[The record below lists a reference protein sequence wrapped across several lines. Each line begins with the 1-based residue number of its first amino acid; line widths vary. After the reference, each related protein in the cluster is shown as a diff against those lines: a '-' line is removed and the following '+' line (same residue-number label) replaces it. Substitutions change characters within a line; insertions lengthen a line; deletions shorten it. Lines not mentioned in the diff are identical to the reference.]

1 MNHKAKQGLIGHPLG
16 HSFSPFIHEMLSE
29 KPYELIDIASDKLK
43 ETLNDQNYLG
53 FNITIPYKE
62 EVIKYLDE
70 IDPTSAS
77 IQAVNTVVRR
87 NNKLIG
93 YNTDTQGFIELL
105 NYYNIDLT
113 NQTVL
118 ILGTGGTKKTIS
130 FVLSTITNNLY
141 YSTRGKTIKE
151 QNQYNYDDLNNISKR
166 IDYIINTTPV
176 GMNPNIDYSPV
187 NLDLFPS
194 LKGVIDVIY
203 NPYHTTLLLQA
214 KERKIPYY
222 NGLMMLVY
230 QAYYASNLFYNQIND
245 KNKLTKIYQELLL
258 NTSSILLIGMPAV
271 GKTLIGKKLS
281 QRLNKK
287 FIDLDDEITKKYQKE
302 PKDIVSEEGINNFR
316 NKEHLLLKEYQNQT
330 GSIISSGGG
339 LIENKNNY
347 DLIKHHYLIIYLKRN
362 TPLGNLDNS
371 RPITPSIDK
380 WYETFKKRKNEYEN
394 WADMIINVK
403 DDVNETIEE
412 IINQLKRK

>member
-1 MNHKAKQGLIGHPLG
+1 MNQTKQGLIGHPLG

-29 KPYELIDIASDKLK
+29 KPYELIDITSDKLQ

-70 IDPTSAS
+70 IDPTAAS
-77 IQAVNTVVRR
+77 IEAVNTVVRR

-93 YNTDTQGFIELL
+93 YNTDAQGFIELL

-130 FVLSTITNNLY
+130 FVLSKITKNVY
-141 YSTRGKTIKE
+141 FATRNKTIIK
-151 QNQYNYDDLNNISKR
+151 QNQYNYDDLKQISKK
-166 IDYIINTTPV
+166 ITYIINTTPV
-176 GMNPNIDYSPV
+176 GMNPNIDDSPV

-230 QAYYASNLFYNQIND
+230 QAYYASNLFHKKTND
-245 KNKLTKIYQELLL
+245 KTKITKIYQELLL
-258 NTSSILLIGMPAV
+258 NTSSIILIGMPAV
-271 GKTLIGKKLS
+271 GKTLIGKELA

-287 FIDLDDEITKKYQKE
+287 LIDLDDEITKKYQQE
-302 PKDIVSEEGINNFR
+302 PQDIILEEGINNFR
-316 NKEHLLLKEYQNQT
+316 NKEHLILKDYQNKT
-330 GSIISSGGG
+330 GLIISSGGG
-339 LIENKNNY
+339 IIENKNNY
-347 DLIKHHYLIIYLKRN
+347 DLIKHHYLIIYLKRD

-380 WYETFKKRKNEYEN
+380 WYETLKKRKNEYEN
-394 WADMIINVK
+394 WADIIVNVK
-403 DDVNETIEE
+403 DDINETIEE
-412 IINQLKRK
+412 IINKLKRK

>member
-302 PKDIVSEEGINNFR
+302 PKDIISEEGINNFR

-403 DDVNETIEE
+403 DDVNDTIEE

>member
-302 PKDIVSEEGINNFR
+302 PKDIISEEGINNFR

>member
-29 KPYELIDIASDKLK
+29 KPYELIDITSDKLK

-151 QNQYNYDDLNNISKR
+151 QNQYNYDDLNKISKR

-302 PKDIVSEEGINNFR
+302 PKDIISEEGINNFR

-339 LIENKNNY
+339 LIENINNY

-403 DDVNETIEE
+403 DDVNDTIEE

>member
-29 KPYELIDIASDKLK
+29 KPYELIDITSDKLK

-151 QNQYNYDDLNNISKR
+151 QNQYNYDDLNKISKR

-302 PKDIVSEEGINNFR
+302 PKDIISEEGINNFR

-403 DDVNETIEE
+403 DDVNDTIEE

>member
-29 KPYELIDIASDKLK
+29 KPYELIDITSDKLK

-151 QNQYNYDDLNNISKR
+151 QNQYNYDDLNKISKR

-302 PKDIVSEEGINNFR
+302 PKDIISEEGINNFR

-403 DDVNETIEE
+403 DDVNDTIEE
-412 IINQLKRK
+412 IINKLKRK

>member
-29 KPYELIDIASDKLK
+29 KPYELIDITSDKLK

-77 IQAVNTVVRR
+77 IQAVNTIVRR

-302 PKDIVSEEGINNFR
+302 PKDIISEEGINNFR

-380 WYETFKKRKNEYEN
+380 WSETFKKRKNEYEN

-403 DDVNETIEE
+403 DDVNDTIEE